1 MSNFDKDS
9 GIKMFTIITLGHT
22 GVGKTSIIR
31 RFAYNEFGNFK
42 PTLGFYTVAKDI
54 VLKNGTKIKIKL
66 INTSGQENYQVL
78 STTYVKSADGVL
90 FVFSHDNK
98 QSFEDIKI
106 RLNNLKKDF
115 GEINFEKETPS
126 FLVGNK
132 CDLDHIIDKSEI
144 EKLKNENNFFGYKDT
159 SAKENIGIDS
169 LFYEMG

>member
-9 GIKMFTIITLGHT
+9 EIKVFKIITLGDT

-31 RFAYNEFGNFK
+31 RFAYNEFGKFK
-42 PTLGFYTVAKDI
+42 PTLGFYTAAKDI

-66 INTSGQENYQVL
+66 INTSGQENYPAL
-78 STTYVKSADGVL
+78 STTYVKSADRVL

-106 RLNNLKKDF
+106 RLNNLKKDL

-132 CDLDHIIDKSEI
+132 CDLDHII
-144 EKLKNENNFFGYKDT
+144 Y
-159 SAKENIGIDS
+159 
-169 LFYEMG
+169 